1 MVRVDGRQLLA
12 ADAPQH
18 EGRLVGAG
26 HDEAAGA
33 GEAQPD
39 DVRVVP
45 LGEAHHRLKVDRVV
59 IMLCQFVIFHSHWQ
73 NKVDSN
79 MTDILS
85 FL

>member
-1 MVRVDGRQLLA
+1 MWSLVR
-12 ADAPQH
+12 
-18 EGRLVGAG
+18 AG
-26 HDEAAGA
+26 HHEAARA
-33 GEAQPD
+33 REAQPD
-39 DVRVVP
+39 DVGVVS

-59 IMLCQFVIFHSHWQ
+59 IMSCQFVIFHSHWQ

>member
-1 MVRVDGRQLLA
+1 MLLTGRSDEPSAGADLGAVGGHVVRVDGRQLLA

-39 DVRVVP
+39 HVRVVP
-45 LGEAHHRLKVDRVV
+45 LGEAHHRLRVARVV
-59 IMLCQFVIFHSHWQ
+59 I
-73 NKVDSN
+73 
-79 MTDILS
+79 
-85 FL
+85 